1 MTEATS
7 TDRFGSMP
15 HVGRNVRVLR
25 LHRGMTLD
33 HLAARAGVTPQAVGL
48 IERGVRLPRADT
60 IVRLSAA
67 LGVTPNDILLRTK

>member
-1 MTEATS
+1 
-7 TDRFGSMP
+7 
-15 HVGRNVRVLR
+15 
-25 LHRGMTLD
+25 MTLD

>member
-15 HVGRNVRVLR
+15 HVGRNVRALR

-33 HLAARAGVTPQAVGL
+33 HLAARAGMRIASRLGGAC
-48 IERGVRLPRADT
+48 ERIQMGGVDR
-60 IVRLSAA
+60 RLS
-67 LGVTPNDILLRTK
+67 